1 MLKWKKLR
9 EDFIAVNVGKK
20 YNKEPY
26 YWTTFYYYKG
36 IIIDTGCP
44 HTADESAKFLEE
56 MELNVKAILLTHYHE
71 DHSGGAH
78 LFKSEFNVEV
88 FAPEKAVGILANPPE
103 IPTYRQIVWGQPKPV
118 KAIPIKNNMNI
129 GNLTITTIDTPGH
142 SFDHI
147 SILIGRELF
156 IGDLVT
162 NINPIIAL
170 KEENWINTINSI
182 IKILKFEFDNAYG
195 GHGIWHKNEVEKALK
210 NTLELKREM
219 ETLWRKGLS
228 VNQIVEQ
235 IFPNPPKKVLQMEE
249 VSGGEWSRKNLVE
262 SLLGLK
268 VDSNRF

>member
-88 FAPEKAVGILANPPE
+88 FAPK
-103 IPTYRQIVWGQPKPV
+103 KP
-118 KAIPIKNNMNI
+118 
-129 GNLTITTIDTPGH
+129 
-142 SFDHI
+142 
-147 SILIGRELF
+147 
-156 IGDLVT
+156 
-162 NINPIIAL
+162 
-170 KEENWINTINSI
+170 
-182 IKILKFEFDNAYG
+182 
-195 GHGIWHKNEVEKALK
+195 
-210 NTLELKREM
+210 
-219 ETLWRKGLS
+219 
-228 VNQIVEQ
+228 
-235 IFPNPPKKVLQMEE
+235 
-249 VSGGEWSRKNLVE
+249 
-262 SLLGLK
+262 
-268 VDSNRF
+268 